1 MRSMPVEFLT
11 DDGAAAYGRY
21 AGAPSQADLER
32 VFFLDVDL
40 RTPREVAEGYRTQAA
55 GVGPRLR
62 RVLIQPILAG
72 GEAHN
77 PIRWRASSSFAATRQ
92 PRSGRPGGTETDD
105 KGKGDY
111 VLPSTFNL

>member
-1 MRSMPVEFLT
+1 MPVEFLT

-72 GEAHN
+72 GEVHN

-111 VLPSTFNL
+111 VLPSIFNL